1 MMPITFFVFSWS
13 VGTSF
18 EASAADRTPIDP
30 SIARAMAIRCSATR
44 YLSARCDRSVFARS
58 RTRKNSTINA
68 SRFSLRSRCPR
79 SAVRRVRRRD
89 RSWDRV
95 GLYSA
100 RTILRAHLGRAA
112 ILRVVLLERLPIDL
126 RQPRLVDRRQEKP
139 SDLERL
145 LDAPVLLGTL
155 PDELLLEPV
164 GELEH
169 LPVPVGER
177 FLPDDGHDAADVLSL
192 RVRGIELVRDL
203 LVVLARPVLPDPGV
217 HEAGQGGE
225 RVDRRI
231 DSFPVQLPVHRDLA
245 FRDVPG
251 QVRDGVGPV
260 VIRDRHDRNL
270 GDAARPSVNAPR
282 PLVDRREVGVCVAG
296 ISPASRHFFACGAD
310 LAERL
315 RIVRHVCQDD
325 EDVHADLVRE
335 ILGRCQRHPRRDE
348 SLDRGVVRE
357 VEEQGRPLQGA
368 GAVEVVHEDAGV
380 LVGDAHCRK
389 DDAERVLAAED
400 LRLPRD
406 LQSDLVVRQA
416 RAGEQRKLLT
426 ADQGVQP
433 VDRRDAGLDELGG
446 MFAGVRVDRGP
457 LDLHAL
463 LREDR
468 RTSIRRFARPCQD
481 AAEHLPRH
489 AQLDRLPQELH
500 ARCAVDSGGALEDL
514 NDDDVRRRVEDLS
527 PPAPAVRELDLDQLV
542 VAHRLRLLDED
553 QRSRD
558 LRDRAVLLGHQ
569 RASNF
574 LKSSSII
581 VRLFSS
587 SWSNF
592 SSYFTRV
599 RISRDLTAAMSFT
612 GTSRASDFVPAS
624 AYFLIAA
631 MSLNCRSGG
640 QNVSTGWYA
649 FCWRKISRIIRAT
662 SRVSCWSGGSASAPT
677 SRTISSSSAS
687 SCKVRCAHCR
697 SFGHSSLTRVR
708 NQFSRAGPYR
718 LYDVSQFI
726 AGKCR
731 RARSAVSRA
740 QNTFTIRSVPC
751 VTGSEK
757 SPPLGETAP
766 TTDTEPSRSFKVV
779 TRPARS

>member
-112 ILRVVLLERLPIDL
+112 IFRVVLLERLPVDL
-126 RQPRLVDRRQEKP
+126 RQPSLVDRRQEKP

-169 LPVPVGER
+169 LPVLVGER
-177 FLPDDGHDAADVLSL
+177 FLPDDGHDAADVLAL

-203 LVVLARPVLPDPGV
+203 LVVLARPVFPDPGV

-225 RVDRRI
+225 RVDRRV
-231 DSFPVQLPVHRDLA
+231 DPFPVQLPVHGDLA

-260 VIRDRHDRNL
+260 VVGDRHDRDL
-270 GDAARPSVNAPR
+270 GDAARPALDP
-282 PLVDRREVGVCVAG
+282 PGPFIDRRQIGVRVAG
-296 ISPASRHFFACGAD
+296 IPATTGHLFARGAD
-310 LAERL
+310 LTQRL
-315 RIVRHVCQDD
+315 RVVRHVRQDHQ
-325 EDVHADLVRE
+325 DVHADFVRQV
-335 ILGRCQRHPRRDE
+335 LGRRQRHPRRDE
-348 SLDRGVVRE
+348 PFDRGVVRE
-357 VEEQGRPLQGA
+357 VEEQDRPLEGA
-368 GAVEVVHEDAGV
+368 RALEVVHEDSGV
-380 LVGDAHCRK
+380 LVGDAHRRE
-389 DDAERVLAAED
+389 DDAEWLLAAED
-400 LRLPRD
+400 LRLSRD
-406 LQSDLVVRQA
+406 LQGHLVVRQA
-416 RAGEQRKLLT
+416 RAREQRQLLT
-426 ADQGVQP
+426 ADKGVQP
-433 VDRRDAGLDELGG
+433 VDRRDARLDELRG
-446 MFAGVRVDRGP
+446 MLAGVRVDRGP

-463 LREDR
+463 LGQDR
-468 RTSIRRFARPCQD
+468 GPSVRGLARPRQD
-481 AAEHLPRH
+481 AAEHFPRH
-489 AQLDRLPQELH
+489 AEFDRLSEELH
-500 ARCAVDSGGALEDL
+500 ARRAVDSGRALEDL
-514 NDDDVRRRVEDLS
+514 DDHDVRRRIEDLS
-527 PPAPAVRELDLDQLV
+527 PVPAAIRELDLDEFV
-542 VAHRLRLLDED
+542 VSHRLRLLDED

-558 LRDRAVLLGHQ
+558 LRDRAVLLRHQ
-569 RASNF
+569 GASSF

-581 VRLFSS
+581 ARLFSS

-599 RISRDLTAAMSFT
+599 RISRDLTAAMSLT

-631 MSLNCRSGG
+631 MSLNCLSGG
-640 QNVSTGWYA
+640 QNVRTRG
-649 FCWRKISRIIRAT
+649 RVTRA
-662 SRVSCWSGGSASAPT
+662 PNP
-677 SRTISSSSAS
+677 
-687 SCKVRCAHCR
+687 
-697 SFGHSSLTRVR
+697 FLTRSPPCGR
-708 NQFSRAGPYR
+708 GP
-718 LYDVSQFI
+718 
-726 AGKCR
+726 
-731 RARSAVSRA
+731 
-740 QNTFTIRSVPC
+740 
-751 VTGSEK
+751 EK
-757 SPPLGETAP
+757 PPPLGETAP
-766 TTDTEPSRSFKVV
+766 TTDTEPSRSLSVV

>member
-44 YLSARCDRSVFARS
+44 YLSARWDRSVFARS

-68 SRFSLRSRCPR
+68 SRFNLRSRCPR

-89 RSWDRV
+89 RSWERV

-100 RTILRAHLGRAA
+100 RTILRAHLRRPPV
-112 ILRVVLLERLPIDL
+112 LRMVLVERLPIDL
-126 RQPRLVDRRQEKP
+126 RQPGLVDRREEAP
-139 SDLERL
+139 SDLEGV
-145 LDAPVLLGTL
+145 LDGPVLLGAL
-155 PDELLLEPV
+155 ADELLFEPV
-164 GELEH
+164 RELEH
-169 LPVPVGER
+169 LPVPVGEG
-177 FLPDDGHDAADVLSL
+177 FLSNDRHETTDVLSF
-192 RVRGIELVRDL
+192 RVRRIELVRDL
-203 LVVLARPVLPDPGV
+203 LVVLARPVLPDPGI

-225 RVDRRI
+225 RIDRRV
-231 DSFPVQLPVHRDLA
+231 DPFPMQIPVHRDLA

-251 QVRDGVGPV
+251 QVRDRVGPI
-260 VIRDRHDRNL
+260 VIRDRHDRDL
-270 GDAARPSVNAPR
+270 GDAARPSVDP
-282 PLVDRREVGVCVAG
+282 PGPFVDGRQVGVGVAR
-296 ISPASRHFFACGAD
+296 ISPASRHLFACGAD
-310 LAERL
+310 LTQRL
-315 RIVRHVCQDD
+315 RVVRHVRQDH
-325 EDVHADLVRE
+325 EDVHTDFVRE
-335 ILGRCQRHPRRDE
+335 VLGRRQRHPRRDE
-348 SLDRGVVRE
+348 PFDRGVVSE
-357 VEEQGRPLQGA
+357 VEEQDRPLEGA
-368 GAVEVVHEDAGV
+368 RALEVVHEDAGV
-380 LVGDAHCRK
+380 LVGDAHRRE

-433 VDRRDAGLDELGG
+433 VDRRDARLDELGG

-468 RTSIRRFARPCQD
+468 RTSIRRLARSGQD

-500 ARCAVDSGGALEDL
+500 ARRAVDSGGALEDL
-514 NDDDVRRRVEDLS
+514 NDDDIRRRIEDLS
-527 PPAPAVRELDLDQLV
+527 PLPAAIRELDLDELV
-542 VAHRLRLLDED
+542 VTYRLRLLNED

-558 LRDRAVLLGHQ
+558 LRDRAVLLRHQ
-569 RASNF
+569 RASSF

-599 RISRDLTAAMSFT
+599 RISRDLTAAISLT

-649 FCWRKISRIIRAT
+649 FCWRKISRIMRAT
-662 SRVSCWSGGSASAPT
+662 SRVNC
-677 SRTISSSSAS
+677 
-687 SCKVRCAHCR
+687 
-697 SFGHSSLTRVR
+697 
-708 NQFSRAGPYR
+708 
-718 LYDVSQFI
+718 
-726 AGKCR
+726 
-731 RARSAVSRA
+731 
-740 QNTFTIRSVPC
+740 
-751 VTGSEK
+751 
-757 SPPLGETAP
+757 
-766 TTDTEPSRSFKVV
+766 
-779 TRPARS
+779 

>member
-18 EASAADRTPIDP
+18 EARAADRTPIDP
-30 SIARAMAIRCSATR
+30 SIARAMASRCSATR
-44 YLSARCDRSVFARS
+44 YLSARWDRSVFARS

-68 SRFSLRSRCPR
+68 SRFSFRRRCPR
-79 SAVRRVRRRD
+79 SAVRRVRRSW

-112 ILRVVLLERLPIDL
+112 IFRVVLLERLPIDL
-126 RQPRLVDRRQEKP
+126 RQPRLVDRRQEAP

-145 LDAPVLLGTL
+145 LDTPVLLGTL

-177 FLPDDGHDAADVLSL
+177 FLPDDGHEAADVLSL

-203 LVVLARPVLPDPGV
+203 LVVLARPVFPDPGV

-225 RVDRRI
+225 RVDRRV
-231 DSFPVQLPVHRDLA
+231 DPFPVQLPVHRDLA

-260 VIRDRHDRNL
+260 VVGDRHDRDL
-270 GDAARPSVNAPR
+270 GDAARPALDSPG
-282 PLVDRREVGVCVAG
+282 PFIDRRQIGVRVAG
-296 ISPASRHFFACGAD
+296 ISPASRHLFACGAD
-310 LAERL
+310 LTQRL
-315 RIVRHVCQDD
+315 RVVRHVRQDH
-325 EDVHADLVRE
+325 EDVHTDFVRE
-335 ILGRCQRHPRRDE
+335 VLGRRQRHPRRDE
-348 SLDRGVVRE
+348 PFDRGVVCE
-357 VEEQGRPLQGA
+357 VEEQDRPLEGA
-368 GAVEVVHEDAGV
+368 RALEVVHEDAGV
-380 LVGDAHCRK
+380 LVGDAHRRE
-389 DDAERVLAAED
+389 DDAERVLAPED
-400 LRLPRD
+400 LRLSRD
-406 LQSDLVVRQA
+406 LQGDLVVRQA
-416 RAGEQRKLLT
+416 RAGEQRELLT

-433 VDRRDAGLDELGG
+433 VDRRDAGLDELRG
-446 MFAGVRVDRGP
+446 MIAGVRVDRGP

-463 LREDR
+463 LRQDR
-468 RTSIRRFARPCQD
+468 RPSVRRLARSGQD

-489 AQLDRLPQELH
+489 AEFDCLPQELD
-500 ARCAVDSGGALEDL
+500 ARRAVYSGGALKDL

-527 PPAPAVRELDLDQLV
+527 PVAPAVRELDLDQLV

-558 LRDRAVLLGHQ
+558 FRDRAVLLGHQ
-569 RASNF
+569 RASSF

-599 RISRDLTAAMSFT
+599 RISRDLTASMSFT
-612 GTSRASDFVPAS
+612 GTSRASDLFPAS

-649 FCWRKISRIIRAT
+649 FCWRKISRIMRAT
-662 SRVSCWSGGSASAPT
+662 SRVSC
-677 SRTISSSSAS
+677 
-687 SCKVRCAHCR
+687 
-697 SFGHSSLTRVR
+697 
-708 NQFSRAGPYR
+708 
-718 LYDVSQFI
+718 
-726 AGKCR
+726 
-731 RARSAVSRA
+731 
-740 QNTFTIRSVPC
+740 
-751 VTGSEK
+751 
-757 SPPLGETAP
+757 
-766 TTDTEPSRSFKVV
+766 
-779 TRPARS
+779 

>member
-18 EASAADRTPIDP
+18 EARAADRTPIDP

-44 YLSARCDRSVFARS
+44 YLSARWDRSVFARS
-58 RTRKNSTINA
+58 RTRKNSTIRA
-68 SRFSLRSRCPR
+68 SRFSFRRRWPS
-79 SAVRRVRRRD
+79 SAIRRVRRSW
-89 RSWDRV
+89 RSWYRV

-112 ILRVVLLERLPIDL
+112 ILRMVLVERLPIDL
-126 RQPRLVDRRQEKP
+126 RQPCFVAGRQEAP
-139 SDLERL
+139 SDLEGVLNR
-145 LDAPVLLGTL
+145 PVLLRTL

-164 GELEH
+164 RELEH
-169 LPVPVGER
+169 LPVPVGEGL
-177 FLPDDGHDAADVLSL
+177 LPDDRHKTADVLSF
-192 RVRGIELVRDL
+192 RVRRIELVRDL
-203 LVVLARPVLPDPGV
+203 LVVLAGPVLPYAGI
-217 HEAGQGGE
+217 HEPRQGGE

-231 DSFPVQLPVHRDLA
+231 DPFPVQIPVHGDLA
-245 FRDVPG
+245 FRDVSG
-251 QVRDGVGPV
+251 QVRDGVGPIV
-260 VIRDRHDRNL
+260 VRNRHDRNL
-270 GDAARPSVNAPR
+270 GDAARPSVDP
-282 PLVDRREVGVCVAG
+282 PGPFIDRRQIGVRVAG
-296 ISPASRHFFACGAD
+296 IPATTGHLFACGAD
-310 LAERL
+310 LTQRL
-315 RIVRHVCQDD
+315 RVVRHVGQDD
-325 EDVHADLVRE
+325 EDVHADFVRE
-335 ILGRCQRHPRRDE
+335 VLGRRQRHPGRDE
-348 SLDRGVVRE
+348 PFDRGVVRE
-357 VEEQGRPLQGA
+357 VEEQDRPLQGA
-368 GAVEVVHEDAGV
+368 RALEVVHEDAGV
-380 LVGDAHCRK
+380 LVGDAHRRE
-389 DDAERVLAAED
+389 DDAERLLAAED
-400 LRLPRD
+400 LCLPCN
-406 LQSDLVVRQA
+406 LQGDLVVRQA
-416 RAGEQRKLLT
+416 RAGEQRELLT

-446 MFAGVRVDRGP
+446 MFAGIRVDRGP

-468 RTSIRRFARPCQD
+468 RTSIRRFARPGED

-489 AQLDRLPQELH
+489 AQIDRLPQELH
-500 ARCAVDSGGALEDL
+500 ARRTVDSGRALEDL
-514 NDDDVRRRVEDLS
+514 NDDDIRGRIEDLS
-527 PPAPAVRELDLDQLV
+527 PLAPAVRELDLDQLV

-599 RISRDLTAAMSFT
+599 RISLDLTAAMSFT

-662 SRVSCWSGGSASAPT
+662 SRVSCWSGGNASAPT
-677 SRTISSSSAS
+677 RRTISSSSAS

-697 SFGHSSLTRVR
+697 SFGHSSLTCVR

-718 LYDVSQFI
+718 LYEVSQLI

-740 QNTFTIRSVPC
+740 QNTFTIRSVPW

-766 TTDTEPSRSFKVV
+766 TTATEPSRSFKVV